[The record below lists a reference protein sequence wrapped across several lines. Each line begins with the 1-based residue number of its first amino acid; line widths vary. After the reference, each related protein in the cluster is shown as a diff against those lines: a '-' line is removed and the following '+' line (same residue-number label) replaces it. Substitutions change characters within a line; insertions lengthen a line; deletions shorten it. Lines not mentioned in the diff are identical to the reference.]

1 MIAMIPVAGVG
12 TQLRPH
18 THTQPKP
25 LIPVAGK
32 PILGHIIESL
42 LDAGITRQIFVVGY
56 LRDKI
61 KEYVLKDYGDKI
73 DAEFVLQEPR
83 MGLAHALWVA
93 REAVGDAEEMVVN
106 LGDTIFTVDVHR
118 ILELQGSALAVHQ
131 VDDPRNFGI
140 AMLDEETYVKKLT
153 EKPNIPTSN
162 LALVGLYKIEQ
173 VPLLYSIL
181 GEMMSKPIKP
191 GEEYTFTEALM
202 EMVKKGVKFRTMTV
216 ENWFDGGHKKTLLQT
231 NRILLER
238 QGRQHKYQFH
248 NTVIIP
254 PVHIAEGCEIN
265 HSIIGPY
272 VAIAE
277 GARINYS
284 VVRNTILG
292 AYSRLESIILQNSVI
307 GNDTSLRGK
316 TNSINIGDNAE
327 IDFEQ

>member
-61 KEYVLKDYGDKI
+61 KEYVLHDYGDRI
-73 DAEFVLQEPR
+73 DAAFVLQEPR
-83 MGLAHALWVA
+83 KGLAHAVWMA
-93 REAVGDAEEMVVN
+93 KEAVGDADELLVN
-106 LGDTIFTVDVHR
+106 LGDTIFTVDIQR
-118 ILELQGSALAVHQ
+118 ILGLEGSALAVHQ

-140 AMLDEETYVKKLT
+140 AMLDEQTFVKKLT
-153 EKPNIPTSN
+153 EKPSIPTSN
-162 LALVGLYKIEQ
+162 LALVGLYKIHQ
-173 VPLLYSIL
+173 VPLLFEVLDAMID
-181 GEMMSKPIKP
+181 KPIRP
-191 GEEYTFTEALM
+191 EEEYAFTDALM
-202 EMVKKGVKFRTMTV
+202 EMVRRGVKFRTMTV

-238 QGRQHKYQFH
+238 LGRQHNYQFH

-292 AYSRLESIILQNSVI
+292 AYSRLESIILQNSVV

>member
-1 MIAMIPVAGVG
+1 MIAMIPVAGAG

-32 PILGHIIESL
+32 PILGHIIEGL
-42 LDAGITRQIFVVGY
+42 IEAGINKQIFVVGY
-56 LRDKI
+56 LQNKI
-61 KEYVLKDYGDKI
+61 QEYVIRVYGDQI
-73 DAEFVLQEPR
+73 EAQFVAQEPR
-83 MGLAHALWVA
+83 KGLAHALWVA
-93 REAVGDAEEMVVN
+93 KEAVGEEEELIVN
-106 LGDTIFTVDVHR
+106 LGDTIFTVDINR
-118 ILELQGSALAVHQ
+118 ILEIPGSALAVHQ
-131 VDDPRNFGI
+131 VDDPRKFGI
-140 AMLDEETYVKKLT
+140 AMLNEQTYVKKLT

-162 LALVGLYKIEQ
+162 LALVGLYKIQE
-173 VPLLYSIL
+173 VRMLYEIL
-181 GEMMSKPIKP
+181 EEMLAKPIEP
-191 GEEYTFTEALM
+191 AQEYSLTDALM
-202 EMVKKGVKFRTMTV
+202 VMVNRGVKFQPMTV
-216 ENWFDGGHKKTLLQT
+216 ENWFDCGHKKTLLQT

-238 QGRQHKYQFH
+238 QGREHDYQFH

-254 PVHIAEGCEIN
+254 PVRIAEGCEIN

-284 VVRNTILG
+284 VIRNSILG